1 MRVLDIRSDAYREEW
16 LNRMLKTAALE
27 GEFGAGF
34 LPQNLVDRGTA
45 LESGFPAAVAAK
57 VQALS
62 SRHQQVLACDR
73 NLAVLARLCR
83 SFWRMLQARAEVL
96 DHSSEVFKIYG
107 LDASGKFLIARYK
120 RDWLKYARTLIKAEA
135 IAVARGYPPMNLPDI
150 ASIET
155 ALAAAETSCQGVD
168 RANLSHQAVLTDLK
182 AARRRVDEL
191 RGDVYAYL
199 RFALRGLSPSRCREI
214 KRHYGYIFSGDV
226 EQNPIASRYR
236 PDQPEPT
243 KLTDPT
249 PPDREEEVDVPAPE
263 EPKTTDP
270 QDPSPEAEPTEPRAD
285 VEITIP
291 AEDEKRPPNPVNH
304 DVGRETARGSPPGPH
319 PRKTR
324 TMSPAGNPGLSDIT
338 TWR

>member
-16 LNRMLKTAALE
+16 LNRMLKTAVLE

-34 LPQNLVDRGTA
+34 LPRNLVDRGTA
-45 LESGFPAAVAAK
+45 LGSALPATVAAK

-73 NLAVLARLCR
+73 NLAVLGKLCR

-96 DHSSEVFKIYG
+96 GHSSEIFKIYG

-135 IAVARGYPPMNLPDI
+135 VAVARGYPPMNLPDI
-150 ASIET
+150 TAVET

-168 RANLSHQAVLTDLK
+168 RAGLAHQAVLTDLN

-199 RFALRGLSPSRCREI
+199 RFALRGLSPSRRREI
-214 KRHYGYIFSGDV
+214 QRRYGFIFSGDV
-226 EQNPIASRYR
+226 EQNPVASRYR
-236 PDQPEPT
+236 LDQPEPT
-243 KLTDPT
+243 KPEPTAPT
-249 PPDREEEVDVPAPE
+249 PPSQEVEVDTPASE
-263 EPKTTDP
+263 EPKTTDS
-270 QDPSPEAEPTEPRAD
+270 QDPSPEAEPTEPRPDA
-285 VEITIP
+285 ETINPTDAEKPPTPCSQDPP
-291 AEDEKRPPNPVNH
+291 ANPSVPCQSR
-304 DVGRETARGSPPGPH
+304 DP
-319 PRKTR
+319 
-324 TMSPAGNPGLSDIT
+324 
-338 TWR
+338 